1 MTWKVC
7 CFDSERDKKKSR
19 MDDALEGHQQH
30 QQQQHQQQQQQ
41 QLQQH
46 SSCNEE
52 QSRVVCKSTHLI
64 SC

>member
-19 MDDALEGHQQH
+19 MDNALESHQQ
-30 QQQQHQQQQQQ
+30 QQQQQQ

>member
-30 QQQQHQQQQQQ
+30 QQQQQQ

-52 QSRVVCKSTHLI
+52 QSRVVCKLTHLI